1 MLVQHEEMLIS
12 TSHCW
17 IMILS
22 QKRGRVD
29 NDSGI
34 LPLATPK
41 LRGCSLATH
50 DDRRR
55 KPTDGCGPE
64 SNSAILKGGV
74 GPHVRQRVRELL
86 LSLQPHS
93 PITEGARSTRRP
105 SPFFLTAATLCPR
118 RRTV

>member
-1 MLVQHEEMLIS
+1 MLAQHGEMLIS

-22 QKRGRVD
+22 QKRARVD

-34 LPLATPK
+34 LPLATPE
-41 LRGCSLATH
+41 LRGARSPATR

-64 SNSAILKGGV
+64 SNSAILKGG
-74 GPHVRQRVRELL
+74 
-86 LSLQPHS
+86 S
-93 PITEGARSTRRP
+93 RP
-105 SPFFLTAATLCPR
+105 SRTPTRSRALALPTTPLTDH
-118 RRTV
+118 